1 MNLPLLTARIGR
13 AWADEDIFSVLYQ
26 DPKLNTEDD
35 KPPYIAFMTFDL
47 GKNKIDFDDLHSY
60 NSEAVK
66 RYKYFGNNKAAAKQF
81 HVVREGKDL
90 HYFMGLWQN
99 LRDLLELNALGALL
113 GQLQE
118 IYNAGLIEAKTG
130 NLVLGRMTYFINN
143 PDLDFQYDSQKKRL
157 VRKTQAGKEEITM
170 ETLVKKAVQARSGDQ
185 IALVIPRIK
194 TKDGKTIEIATHDDY
209 LELIKR
215 VHKLEEESSEKTA
228 KVNKKAINKP
238 EACYICGLKKD
249 DLACAEYSTR
259 LRRDGI
265 NKVFTTT
272 TINYAKNIEAEGY
285 EHNYSFCKD
294 CFDDLRQG
302 EKVVLNRLTTRLA
315 GERTFILPEGLL
327 KDFEYENI
335 NEIKREIDFVF
346 KPQEAEIWIN
356 GIGAE
361 TRWLHI
367 EHFNLNF
374 IVYDTDGNSMT
385 VLQTIS
391 DVNSRFFIEVIEAF
405 KERLMTLTEHLKY
418 FSLGS
423 IYRVIPVKTKKVRNK
438 TKQVDAGRVL
448 SFYKSILKREQV
460 KADLVYRYA
469 VEALDKGLT
478 QLASGEI
485 RNYFNLELKRFTGG
499 KEDFYIKK
507 VVFSYL
513 VILQAMQEIGLL
525 NGSIFNNHKGECKV
539 MNEDLPKDEYP
550 EIIWEA
556 ERFLEEQNFTVEAR
570 ALFYLGL
577 MMKRV
582 AIAQAAKGHKNKPI
596 FKKVNFQGMNQK
608 DILRF
613 YEDLVEK
620 LRQYNKINFY
630 TEWLMNRFHHYMG
643 SVLTTTVWPL
653 SEHANV
659 FYIMA
664 GYAFRVGKKSSPDL
678 SQEEKKT
685 MQEEDATISAEEE
698 ENSGNSEE

>member
-13 AWADEDIFSVLYQ
+13 VWADEDIFSVLYQ
-26 DPKLNTEDD
+26 EPKLNTEDD

-47 GKNKIDFDDLHSY
+47 GKNEIDFVDLHSY

-66 RYKYFGNNKAAAKQF
+66 RYKYFGNNRANAKQF

-90 HYFMGLWQN
+90 YYFMGLWNN
-99 LRDLLELNALGALL
+99 LHELLKLNKLQALSS
-113 GQLQE
+113 QLQE
-118 IYNAGLIEAKTG
+118 LKDAGLIEDETG
-130 NLVLGRMTYFINN
+130 NLVLERMTYFINN
-143 PDLDFQYDSQKKRL
+143 PHLDLKYDSKKKRL

-170 ETLVKKAVQARSGDQ
+170 ETLVKMAVRARSGDQ

-215 VHKLEEESSEKTA
+215 VHKLEEESSEKAA
-228 KVNKKAINKP
+228 KVNKKTINKP
-238 EACYICGLKKD
+238 EACYICGLKKN

-272 TINYAKNIEAEGY
+272 TINYAKNIETEGY

-294 CFDDLRQG
+294 CFADLRQG
-302 EKVVLNRLTTRLA
+302 EKVILNRLTTRLA

-346 KPQEAEIWIN
+346 KPQEAEFWIN

-367 EHFNLNF
+367 EHFNLHF
-374 IVYDTDGNSMT
+374 IVYDTNGNSVT

-391 DVNSRFFIEVIEAF
+391 DVNSRFFLEIIEAF
-405 KERLMTLTEHLKY
+405 KQRLVTVTEHLKY
-418 FSLGS
+418 FSLDS

-438 TKQVDAGRVL
+438 LKQVDASRVL

-469 VEALDKGLT
+469 LEALDKGLR
-478 QLASGEI
+478 QLSSDKI
-485 RNYFNLELKRFTGG
+485 RNYFNLELKRYTGG

-507 VVFSYL
+507 VIFSYL
-513 VILQAMQEIGLL
+513 VILQVMQELGLL
-525 NGSIFNNHKGECKV
+525 KGSIFNHKGEYKA
-539 MNEDLPKDEYP
+539 MNEDLPKDGYP
-550 EIIWEA
+550 EFICEA
-556 ERFLEEQNFTVEAR
+556 ERFLEEQNFTVESR

-643 SVLTTTVWPL
+643 SVLTTGGCSL

-698 ENSGNSEE
+698 ENNGNSEE